1 MNYTIKELTISEI
14 EVEKSHFFGYLFPCS
29 TLEEF
34 NKVLDKIKSEN
45 IKARHFCYAYI
56 IGNDKRGNDDGE
68 PKGSAG
74 LPLLNSLIKNELS
87 NCAIVVVRFFGGTL
101 LGSGRLL
108 RTYVRSFE
116 ETFLLAK
123 KVQLIEMKKFE
134 VSLSYEFHDIFK
146 NYLKNNHFDVLNTS
160 FNDTIIISFIAPVSF
175 IKETMLDKFNLKV
188 KVLNEES
195 YTYRK
200 DVE

>member
-1 MNYTIKELTISEI
+1 MNYTILELATSEI
-14 EVEKSHFFGYLFPCS
+14 EVEKSRFFGYLFPVS
-29 TLEEF
+29 SIDEF
-34 NKVLDKIKSEN
+34 NKILTNIKKDN

-56 IGNDKRGNDDGE
+56 INNEKRGNDDGE

-87 NCAIVVVRFFGGTL
+87 NVAIVVVRYFGGTL

-116 ETFLLAK
+116 ETFLKAK
-123 KVQLIEMKKFE
+123 KVELINMKKYQ
-134 VSLSYEFHDIFK
+134 VSLSYDLYDIFK
-146 NYLKNNHFDVLNTS
+146 NYLKISNFDILNTT

-175 IKETMLDKFNLKV
+175 KKETMLDKFLFKIQI
-188 KVLNEES
+188 LNEED
-195 YTYRK
+195 YCYRK
-200 DVE
+200 EV

>member
-1 MNYTIKELTISEI
+1 MNYTILELATSEI
-14 EVEKSHFFGYLFPCS
+14 EVEKSRFFGYLFPVS
-29 TLEEF
+29 SIDEF
-34 NKVLDKIKSEN
+34 NKILTNIKKDN

-56 IGNDKRGNDDGE
+56 INNEKRGNDDGE

-87 NCAIVVVRFFGGTL
+87 NVAIVVVRYFGGTL

-116 ETFLLAK
+116 ETFLKAK
-123 KVQLIEMKKFE
+123 KVELINMKKYQ
-134 VSLSYEFHDIFK
+134 VSLSYDLYDIFK
-146 NYLKNNHFDVLNTS
+146 NYLKISNFDILNTT

-175 IKETMLDKFNLKV
+175 KKETMLDKFLFKIQI
-188 KVLNEES
+188 LNEEV
-195 YTYRK
+195 YCYRK
-200 DVE
+200 EV